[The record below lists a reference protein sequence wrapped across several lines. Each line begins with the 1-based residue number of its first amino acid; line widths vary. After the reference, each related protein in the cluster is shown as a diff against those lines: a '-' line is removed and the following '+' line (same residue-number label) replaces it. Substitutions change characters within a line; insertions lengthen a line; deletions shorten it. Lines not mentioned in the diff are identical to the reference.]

1 VTFGEGGHGVPVERG
16 EVTKMARRQGG
27 AEAVAEPEEAA
38 LATLGAGLDRDTVLF
53 IGWFGPRGLA
63 SLVFALLALE
73 ELGRA
78 LTKRSSSPR

>member
-1 VTFGEGGHGVPVERG
+1 
-16 EVTKMARRQGG
+16 MARRQGG

-78 LTKRSSSPR
+78 LTKRSSSSR